1 MAPSYKLR
9 VITPH
14 GEAYS
19 GDVTHTLLPAED
31 GLVGVLAHH
40 APYVTSSQGGP
51 LRIRETDG
59 SEKVFR
65 VGIGFFEV
73 AHNEAAFLTQSFT
86 STLSH

>member
-59 SEKVFR
+59 SEKKVQFHLR
-65 VGIGFFEV
+65 PSLG
-73 AHNEAAFLTQSFT
+73 LTFGD
-86 STLSH
+86 